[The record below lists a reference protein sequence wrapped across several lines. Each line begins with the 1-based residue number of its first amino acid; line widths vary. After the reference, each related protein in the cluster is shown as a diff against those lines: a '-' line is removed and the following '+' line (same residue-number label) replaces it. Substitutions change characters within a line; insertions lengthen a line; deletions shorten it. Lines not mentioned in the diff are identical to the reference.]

1 MNVDV
6 PSTSAFLNLQQG
18 FYFFILLENFF
29 YIACDK
35 YFSIKIVFFYFFLN
49 ILKCD
54 MHEKFFAYLF
64 TLVLYSL
71 QIPVAIQFAPSSIEI

>member
-1 MNVDV
+1 MYVDV

-18 FYFFILLENFF
+18 FYFFVLLENFF

-35 YFSIKIVFFYFFLN
+35 YFSIKIVFFIFFFF
-49 ILKCD
+49 KCV

-64 TLVLYSL
+64 PLVLYSL